1 MACFLDK
8 AFLAC
13 KAIEG
18 FRRESSEVKPRSKDK
33 KESFYNRSL
42 ERALQI
48 LDTFNLERQALSKS
62 EFSKI
67 LGLSRAT
74 ILRLCS
80 TLVKYDYL
88 RLDPESKKYSLGM
101 RLFEQG
107 SVIFHSLSVRKAAS
121 LPLTQLHTRIGKTI
135 FLAILDNDELLYID
149 KREDRNSIITFTS
162 KIGTRRV
169 PYWGM
174 CGPVLM
180 SYLPDEEIERL
191 LGKFPLMA
199 HTRKSITD
207 KQKFKAWLRRVK
219 KQGFAVDP
227 EATLEGITGVGVP
240 VRDFTGNVVASLGAA
255 IFSSSLKNNDLHRI
269 IDEVSSTALTISSTL
284 GYNDK
289 RSSPTFI

>member
-1 MACFLDK
+1 MKPVSRDNK
-8 AFLAC
+8 
-13 KAIEG
+13 EG
-18 FRRESSEVKPRSKDK
+18 
-33 KESFYNRSL
+33 FYNRSL

-48 LDTFNLERQALSKS
+48 LDAFNLQRQALSKS
-62 EFSKI
+62 ELSKI

-88 RLDPESKKYSLGM
+88 REEPESKKYSLGM

-121 LPLTQLHTRIGKTI
+121 LPMTQLHSRIGKTI

-162 KIGTRRV
+162 KIGIRRA

-180 SYLPDEEIERL
+180 SHLPEEEIERL
-191 LGKFPLMA
+191 LEKFPLKA

-207 KQKFKAWLRRVK
+207 KEKFKAWLRRVK

-227 EATLEGITGVGVP
+227 EATLEGITGVGAP
-240 VRDFTGNVVASLGAA
+240 VRDFTGDVVASVGAA
-255 IFSSSLKNNDLHRI
+255 IFSSSLKNNDLKRI
-269 IDEVSSTALTISSTL
+269 INEVLTTALTISSTL
-284 GYNDK
+284 GYK
-289 RSSPTFI
+289 Q